1 MAAAAVQLIPVRLAQ
16 VAQAAAVMAEATQ
29 STRQQAQL
37 ILAAVAVAR
46 KDLAQQ
52 LAAQVVAE

>member
-16 VAQAAAVMAEATQ
+16 VAQVAAVMVEVAQ
-29 STRQQAQL
+29 LIQRQAQL

-52 LAAQVVAE
+52 